1 MTKIYLVR
9 HAEAE
14 GNLYRIAHGHYNGL
28 ITDWRGPKQIRALAQ
43 RFEGI
48 RVDAVYSSD
57 LYRTQTTAQA
67 IYVPKH
73 LPLHTS
79 PAFREVHMGAWEGHT
94 WQEVSRLWPE
104 EFYHFNRRIDLW
116 QPEGGENA
124 RQVLERYLPALEEV
138 ARAHDGETIALFSHG
153 AALRIVLGTLQGLT
167 LRELGTSPHGDNT
180 AVSLLEYENGRF
192 RVVFRD
198 DNSHLT
204 GSDELSIFAKQ
215 TWWKNED
222 AVEQGTEF
230 APMPDALRAQLGVPR
245 PGEATLIRLGSEPH
259 RGRRRLGRL
268 VLARARVARQAL
280 RHPPDGAARAALS
293 RVGTSLPAPALR
305 RSLPAPVFRAARL
318 LRRGGRR
325 DGKGHPRAHPADYYC
340 LIARRHLTRPVLFC
354 KIEIISLAVS
364 REETR
369 WI

>member
-28 ITDWRGPKQIRALAQ
+28 ITDWRGPKQIRELAQ

-67 IYVPKH
+67 VYVPKH

-94 WQEVSRLWPE
+94 WQEGSRLWPE

-153 AALRIVLGTLQGLT
+153 AALRIVLGTLQGLS
-167 LRELGTSPHGDNT
+167 RRH
-180 AVSLLEYENGRF
+180 
-192 RVVFRD
+192 
-198 DNSHLT
+198 
-204 GSDELSIFAKQ
+204 I
-215 TWWKNED
+215 
-222 AVEQGTEF
+222 
-230 APMPDALRAQLGVPR
+230 
-245 PGEATLIRLGSEPH
+245 SEP
-259 RGRRRLGRL
+259 
-268 VLARARVARQAL
+268 
-280 RHPPDGAARAALS
+280 
-293 RVGTSLPAPALR
+293 
-305 RSLPAPVFRAARL
+305 
-318 LRRGGRR
+318 
-325 DGKGHPRAHPADYYC
+325 
-340 LIARRHLTRPVLFC
+340 TRP
-354 KIEIISLAVS
+354 
-364 REETR
+364 
-369 WI
+369 

>member
-67 IYVPKH
+67 VYVPKH

-167 LRELGTSPHGDNT
+167 LREVGTSPHGDNT
-180 AVSLLEYENGRF
+180 AVSLLEYGKRPLPRRFPRRQQPPDGQRRALHLRQADLVEKRGRRRTGHGVCPHAGCAACAARRPAPRRSDSHPPWQQARR
-192 RVVFRD
+192 RV
-198 DNSHLT
+198 
-204 GSDELSIFAKQ
+204 A
-215 TWWKNED
+215 
-222 AVEQGTEF
+222 
-230 APMPDALRAQLGVPR
+230 
-245 PGEATLIRLGSEPH
+245 EPH

-268 VLARARVARQAL
+268 VLARARVARA
-280 RHPPDGAARAALS
+280 GASASPRWGSSCSAIASWDFPSCACAAKIPRCARFS
-293 RVGTSLPAPALR
+293 RGSAFTTR
-305 RSLPAPVFRAARL
+305 RTA
-318 LRRGGRR
+318 
-325 DGKGHPRAHPADYYC
+325 
-340 LIARRHLTRPVLFC
+340 
-354 KIEIISLAVS
+354 
-364 REETR
+364 
-369 WI
+369 

>member
-67 IYVPKH
+67 VYVPKH

-79 PAFREVHMGAWEGHT
+79 PAFREVHMGAWEGHA

-153 AALRIVLGTLQGLT
+153 AALRIVLGTL
-167 LRELGTSPHGDNT
+167 
-180 AVSLLEYENGRF
+180 
-192 RVVFRD
+192 
-198 DNSHLT
+198 
-204 GSDELSIFAKQ
+204 
-215 TWWKNED
+215 
-222 AVEQGTEF
+222 
-230 APMPDALRAQLGVPR
+230 
-245 PGEATLIRLGSEPH
+245 
-259 RGRRRLGRL
+259 
-268 VLARARVARQAL
+268 
-280 RHPPDGAARAALS
+280 
-293 RVGTSLPAPALR
+293 
-305 RSLPAPVFRAARL
+305 
-318 LRRGGRR
+318 
-325 DGKGHPRAHPADYYC
+325 
-340 LIARRHLTRPVLFC
+340 
-354 KIEIISLAVS
+354 
-364 REETR
+364 
-369 WI
+369 

>member
-1 MTKIYLVR
+1 
-9 HAEAE
+9 
-14 GNLYRIAHGHYNGL
+14 
-28 ITDWRGPKQIRALAQ
+28 
-43 RFEGI
+43 
-48 RVDAVYSSD
+48 
-57 LYRTQTTAQA
+57 
-67 IYVPKH
+67 
-73 LPLHTS
+73 
-79 PAFREVHMGAWEGHT
+79 MGAWEGHT

-167 LRELGTSPHGDNT
+167 LREVGTSPHGDNT
-180 AVSLLEYENGRF
+180 AVSLLEYENGCF

-245 PGEATLIRLGSEPH
+245 PGEATLIRLGSEPVGALQSH
-259 RGRRRLGRL
+259 TEGDAGWVDWYWLAPAWRGRRFGIPPMGQLVQRYRKLGLPFLRLRCE
-268 VLARARVARQAL
+268 
-280 RHPPDGAARAALS
+280 D
-293 RVGTSLPAPALR
+293 PALR
-305 RSLPAPVFRAARL
+305 PFFARL
-318 LRRGGRR
+318 GFYDAA
-325 DGKGHPRAHPADYYC
+325 DGVMEKDIRERIPQ
-340 LIARRHLTRPVLFC
+340 
-354 KIEIISLAVS
+354 IITV
-364 REETR
+364 
-369 WI
+369 

>member
-67 IYVPKH
+67 VYVPKH

-79 PAFREVHMGAWEGHT
+79 PAFREVHMGAWEGHA

-167 LRELGTSPHGDNT
+167 LREVGTSPHGDNT
-180 AVSLLEYENGRF
+180 AVSLLEYENDRF

-230 APMPDALRAQLGVPR
+230 APCRMRCVHSSASRAPAKRLSSALAASPSARCRATQRATPAGSTGTGSRPR
-245 PGEATLIRLGSEPH
+245 
-259 RGRRRLGRL
+259 
-268 VLARARVARQAL
+268 
-280 RHPPDGAARAALS
+280 GAAGASASPRWGSSCSAIVSWDFPSCACAAPIPRCARFS
-293 RVGTSLPAPALR
+293 RGSAFTTR
-305 RSLPAPVFRAARL
+305 RTA
-318 LRRGGRR
+318 
-325 DGKGHPRAHPADYYC
+325 
-340 LIARRHLTRPVLFC
+340 
-354 KIEIISLAVS
+354 
-364 REETR
+364 
-369 WI
+369 